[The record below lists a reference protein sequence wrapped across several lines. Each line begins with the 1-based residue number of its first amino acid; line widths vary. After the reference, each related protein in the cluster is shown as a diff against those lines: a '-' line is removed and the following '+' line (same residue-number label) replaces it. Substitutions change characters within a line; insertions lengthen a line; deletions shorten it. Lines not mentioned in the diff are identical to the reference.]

1 MWTVDS
7 LSCETTRQE
16 LSPSRLSRPA
26 IYLSTY
32 PSASP
37 QRTGVDALLTTM
49 VRAEGGA
56 ASQIPQPVLGS
67 RACKGYTPCQPPL
80 HGA

>member
-7 LSCETTRQE
+7 LSCEMTRQE
-16 LSPSRLSRPA
+16 LSPSRPSRPA

-32 PSASP
+32 PSRP
-37 QRTGVDALLTTM
+37 QRTGVDALMTTM
-49 VRAEGGA
+49 ARADGGA
-56 ASQIPQPVLGS
+56 AIQQPQPVLDP
-67 RACKGYTPCQPPL
+67 RACKGGTPCQPPL